1 MAWLSVIDAAS
12 RVSQVL
18 APDAPCPCCH
28 TASWSQH
35 KNKHHCVIIADISVA
50 YVAELVTRSRVQLP
64 CLHSVITATQRTK
77 RPSISPILPSHI

>member
-35 KNKHHCVIIADISVA
+35 KNKHHCVIIADINVA
-50 YVAELVTRSRVQLP
+50 YTAGLVILGRSQAP
-64 CLHSVITATQRTK
+64 
-77 RPSISPILPSHI
+77 